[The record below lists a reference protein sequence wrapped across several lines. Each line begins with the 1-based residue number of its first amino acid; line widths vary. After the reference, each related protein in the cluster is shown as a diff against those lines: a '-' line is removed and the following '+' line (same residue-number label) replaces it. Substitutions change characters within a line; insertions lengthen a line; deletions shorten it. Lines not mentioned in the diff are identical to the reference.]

1 MTAFA
6 CVTVNQSALA
16 ETGLLDHGIQF
27 RVPPRP
33 PTANGGRPV
42 RRVDLGSRSPCGEHT
57 GYLSALLPSPDVTDQ
72 LLTLSE
78 HPGVAVYVPF
88 EANSIQAMTFELWR
102 VDETGQFAYELTL
115 PLIPTQQLPGVVRV
129 SLPDTTP
136 PLEINHTYNWSL
148 SVTCEDPALDPEPL
162 TVTGTLQ
169 RVTASPQLV
178 QTLADASTL
187 PAVAAAYAEAG
198 IWYDA
203 LATLGS
209 LYQAEP
215 GNPSVAADWAS
226 LLSVL
231 EIDLSD
237 LGIDF
242 DETDIS
248 AYPPVDCCS
257 PE

>member
-1 MTAFA
+1 MATLTCLAL
-6 CVTVNQSALA
+6 TQSAQA
-16 ETGLLDHGIQF
+16 ETAAPRSAIQF
-27 RVPPRP
+27 KVPPRP
-33 PTANGGRPV
+33 PTANGGRPA
-42 RRVDLGSRSPCGEHT
+42 RRVDLGSRSPCGDYT
-57 GYLSALLPSPDVTDQ
+57 GYLTALLPSPDVTDQ
-72 LLTLSE
+72 LLTLSDR
-78 HPGVAVYVPF
+78 PGVAVYVPF

-115 PLIPTQQLPGVVRV
+115 PLTPTQQLPGVVHV
-129 SLPDTTP
+129 SLPDTAP
-136 PLEINHTYNWSL
+136 PIEVDHTYNWSL

-162 TVTGTLQ
+162 AVMGTFQ
-169 RVTASPQLV
+169 RIAASPQLE
-178 QTLADASTL
+178 QTLAEAQTL
-187 PAVAAAYAEAG
+187 PAVAAAYAETG

-209 LYQAEP
+209 LYRAEP
-215 GNPSVAADWAS
+215 ENTAVAADWAS

-242 DETDIS
+242 DEADIS
-248 AYPPVDCCS
+248 AQPPIDCCL